1 MPVLPSAAPPR
12 LSRSLHA
19 PLLEHSLP
27 AWLSHASTQRRDA
40 LKQAAAP
47 VPDWYRQATPE
58 QRTRL
63 NDAAVASFAA
73 QTRLDHTVAGVH
85 SIEAFAEPLLIKA
98 LQTHFNVQLDVHKTL
113 LHLKKPVELGV
124 LGIDISSFE
133 VLRLPLLQAALH
145 NFEEAEGEEGAFH
158 ASSGFLNET
167 TPGNGSEVRTSL
179 TVPQF
184 IRLCRALDIGA
195 LYQAYLKP
203 LLYPAAGTGQAL
215 RSAFIDTQKTALA
228 AAAHLAL
235 LKKDI
240 RPDDLRMIQAVVS
253 GAVNPRLDGKPVWFR
268 DLSLMKHRLTGCV
281 VFVISESTATPTT
294 CCCTSPMSR
303 KRRSSATPGINSTP
317 SSSNALP
324 SATPTRQRMAAPA
337 PMRGSSANSS
347 RTPTARTISA
357 NSPPTPRRG
366 PAWRGRSPH

>member
-98 LQTHFNVQLDVHKTL
+98 LQTHFNVQLDVHTTL
-113 LHLKKPVELGV
+113 LHLKKSVELGV

-133 VLRLPLLQAALH
+133 VLRCRCCRPRCITLKRQKGRRGLSTRRPGFSTKPRLATAA
-145 NFEEAEGEEGAFH
+145 
-158 ASSGFLNET
+158 
-167 TPGNGSEVRTSL
+167 
-179 TVPQF
+179 
-184 IRLCRALDIGA
+184 
-195 LYQAYLKP
+195 
-203 LLYPAAGTGQAL
+203 
-215 RSAFIDTQKTALA
+215 RSA
-228 AAAHLAL
+228 
-235 LKKDI
+235 
-240 RPDDLRMIQAVVS
+240 
-253 GAVNPRLDGKPVWFR
+253 
-268 DLSLMKHRLTGCV
+268 
-281 VFVISESTATPTT
+281 
-294 CCCTSPMSR
+294 
-303 KRRSSATPGINSTP
+303 RR
-317 SSSNALP
+317 
-324 SATPTRQRMAAPA
+324 
-337 PMRGSSANSS
+337 
-347 RTPTARTISA
+347 
-357 NSPPTPRRG
+357 
-366 PAWRGRSPH
+366 